1 MVGRT
6 SILQRTVSFAFFV
19 VSMKRRGGGSN
30 VVWLGELRATASVGW
45 AFRHFFGLHSGAQ
58 VESRHFF
65 GLYSAAQVESRHF
78 FGLHSGARVE
88 SRHFFGLHSGARVE
102 SRHFFGLHSAAQVES
117 RHFFGLHSAA
127 QVGNIGMYLLEE
139 RSIVKSPCYEL
150 TYSDFM
156 SPTRGPR
163 KVIELLCGMEQA
175 TGRRYI
181 PTKH

>member
-1 MVGRT
+1 MT
-6 SILQRTVSFAFFV
+6 SD
-19 VSMKRRGGGSN
+19 
-30 VVWLGELRATASVGW
+30 
-45 AFRHFFGLHSGAQ
+45 
-58 VESRHFF
+58 
-65 GLYSAAQVESRHF
+65 
-78 FGLHSGARVE
+78 
-88 SRHFFGLHSGARVE
+88 
-102 SRHFFGLHSAAQVES
+102 FFGLHSAAQVES

-163 KVIELLCGMEQA
+163 KVIELLRSLTSLYGMEQA